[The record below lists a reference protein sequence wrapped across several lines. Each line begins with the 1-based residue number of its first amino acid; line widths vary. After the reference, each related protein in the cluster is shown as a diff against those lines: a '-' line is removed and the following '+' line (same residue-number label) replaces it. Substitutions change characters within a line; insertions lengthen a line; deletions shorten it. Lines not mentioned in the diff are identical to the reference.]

1 MAISTSPIRQST
13 GTGSSGLT
21 VTQATQPTNGNIL
34 VLLVACESVNIN
46 PISASRV
53 NNVSSTGTAWYHI
66 ANAINT
72 WGYPFLTIEIW
83 WGKVGDSAG
92 GIVTVSFNL
101 PVSNTVGNLTEW
113 SGVRVATSPVDI
125 ANSNSGQSTT
135 PAVPADFTSGGYG
148 SGEELVIIAS
158 AAMTATPPSANPVS
172 YTSLTAVT
180 NISGG
185 GYGLFVKGGYWV
197 PVAAGTN
204 VGGGTWTISASG
216 EWGVVI
222 GSLHRGPQTT
232 SQTFTAH
239 AHTMN
244 ATLAKQDRKP
254 LAGSTAT
261 MAAAMATLKGTATQF
276 QTLTA
281 GLSAFVAG
289 ILKQIDKGF
298 NAS

>member
-21 VTQATQPTNGNIL
+21 VTQGTQPPTNGNII

-46 PISASRV
+46 PIRVSRV
-53 NNVSSTGTAWYHI
+53 SSVSSRGTAWYYI

-72 WGYPFLTIEIW
+72 SGYPFLAIEIW
-83 WGKVGDSAG
+83 WGKVVADGAG
-92 GIVTVSFNL
+92 GPVTVSFDL

-148 SGEELVIIAS
+148 PEELVVIAS
-158 AAMTATPPSANPVS
+158 AAITATPPSANPVS

-180 NISGG
+180 NTAG
-185 GYGLFVKGGYWV
+185 GYGLFLKGGYRV

-204 VGGGTWTISASG
+204 VGGGTWTISATES
-216 EWGVVI
+216 WGVVI
-222 GSLHRGPQTT
+222 GSLYRGPQTT
-232 SQTFTAH
+232 SQTLTAH
-239 AHTMN
+239 APTMN

>member
-46 PISASRV
+46 PIRASRV
-53 NNVSSTGTAWYHI
+53 SSVSSTGTAWYYI

-72 WGYPFLTIEIW
+72 SGYPFLAIEIW
-83 WGKVGDSAG
+83 WGKVGASAG
-92 GIVTVSFNL
+92 GTVTVSFDL

-125 ANSNSGQSTT
+125 ANSNSGRSTT
-135 PAVPADFTSGGYG
+135 PTVPADFTSGGYG
-148 SGEELVIIAS
+148 PEELVVIAS
-158 AAMTATPPSANPVS
+158 AAITATPPSANPVS

-180 NISGG
+180 NTAG
-185 GYGLFVKGGYWV
+185 GYGLFLKGGYWV

-204 VGGGTWTISASG
+204 VGGGTWTISATES
-216 EWGVVI
+216 WGVVI
-222 GSLHRGPQTT
+222 GSLYRGPQTT
-232 SQTFTAH
+232 SQTLTAH
-239 AHTMN
+239 APTMN
-244 ATLAKQDRKP
+244 ATLAKQDCKP

-276 QTLTA
+276 QTFTA
-281 GLSAFVAG
+281 GLSAFAGG

-298 NAS
+298 NAL

>member
-21 VTQATQPTNGNIL
+21 VTQGTQPTNGNIL

-46 PISASRV
+46 PIRASRV
-53 NNVSSTGTAWYHI
+53 SSVSSTGTAWYYI

-72 WGYPFLTIEIW
+72 SGYPFLAIEIW
-83 WGKVGDSAG
+83 WGKVGASAG
-92 GIVTVSFNL
+92 GTVTVSFDL

-113 SGVRVATSPVDI
+113 SGVQVATSPVDI
-125 ANSNSGQSTT
+125 ANSNSGRSTT
-135 PAVPADFTSGGYG
+135 PTVPADFTSGGYG
-148 SGEELVIIAS
+148 PEELVVIAS
-158 AAMTATPPSANPVS
+158 AAITATPPSANPVS

-180 NISGG
+180 NTAG
-185 GYGLFVKGGYWV
+185 GYGLFLKGGYWV

-204 VGGGTWTISASG
+204 VGGGTWTISATES
-216 EWGVVI
+216 WGVVI
-222 GSLHRGPQTT
+222 GSLYRGPQTT
-232 SQTFTAH
+232 SQTLTAH
-239 AHTMN
+239 APTMN

-276 QTLTA
+276 QTFTA
-281 GLSAFVAG
+281 GLSAFAAG
-289 ILKQIDKGF
+289 ILKQIDKEF
-298 NAS
+298 NAL